1 MPSFKKAQAG
11 NSCIYFKRIAQYSNK
26 TNEGGLLHERSTARG
41 GKTVTDITR
50 ERPKQ
55 NFL

>member
-26 TNEGGLLHERSTARG
+26 TNEGGLLHERS
-41 GKTVTDITR
+41 R
-50 ERPKQ
+50 EQEEVRQ
-55 NFL
+55 